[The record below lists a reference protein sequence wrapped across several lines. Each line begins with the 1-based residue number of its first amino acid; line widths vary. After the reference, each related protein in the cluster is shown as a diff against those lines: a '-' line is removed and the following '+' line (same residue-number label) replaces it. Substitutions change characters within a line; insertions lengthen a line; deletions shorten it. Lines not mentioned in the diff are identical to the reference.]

1 MTTADRTP
9 AAEPRHVLVL
19 GASGLVGHAA
29 ARHFAAEP
37 GCRVTAVSR
46 QAPWVPTGAPH
57 LALDLLDADA
67 VASALGALPPVT
79 HVVYAA
85 VREQAQLVAGWTRG
99 DHVDDNARML
109 QHVLQAL
116 RTPAHRAALRHV
128 TMLQG
133 PKAYGAHLG
142 PLPVPARE
150 GVHERRDV
158 PNFYWAQEDVLRAQ
172 QAGQGWRWTVFRPVM
187 VVGEAVGAAM
197 NLLATLGVYAALA
210 AAQGAELAYPGTPG
224 LVKQPTDLDLLA
236 RAIDWAGRSPAA
248 ADETFNI
255 DNGELCSVDSAW
267 PAICAAFGVR
277 SGGVWPTCLAE
288 HLSGRDADWDRI
300 RAAHGL
306 RAPGLSRFLGSSPQL
321 ADFSLGSGP
330 AGLRS
335 PVILSAVK
343 LRRAGFH
350 EVLDADTMWRKWI
363 ARYQAH
369 GLLPRP
375 GQATLNGGTR

>member
-1 MTTADRTP
+1 MEDRPTTA
-9 AAEPRHVLVL
+9 APRHVLVL

-29 ARHFAAEP
+29 ARHFAAQP
-37 GCRVTAVSR
+37 GVRVTAVSR
-46 QAPWVPTGAPH
+46 QAPPVPTGAPH
-57 LALDLLDADA
+57 LALDLLDAGA
-67 VASALGALPPVT
+67 VASALAALPPVT
-79 HVVYAA
+79 HVAYAA
-85 VREQAQLVAGWTRG
+85 VREQPRLVEGWTRS

-109 QHVLQAL
+109 QHMLQAL

-128 TMLQG
+128 TILQG
-133 PKAYGAHLG
+133 PKAYGAHAG

-150 GVHERRDV
+150 GVHERRDL

-172 QAGQGWRWTVFRPVM
+172 QAGQAWRWTIFRPVM
-187 VVGEAVGAAM
+187 VVGEAVGASM

-210 AAQGAELAYPGTPG
+210 AEQGTELAYPGTPG
-224 LVKQPTDLDLLA
+224 LVKQPTDVDLLA

-255 DNGELCSVDSAW
+255 DNGELCSVDGAW

-277 SGGVWPTCLAE
+277 PGGVRPTCLADE
-288 HLSGRDADWDRI
+288 LSGREADWDRI

-306 RAPGLSRFLGSSPQL
+306 RAPDLPRFLGSSPQL

-350 EVLDADTMWRKWI
+350 DVLDADTMWRQWI

-375 GQATLNGGTR
+375 RDTTLTGGTT